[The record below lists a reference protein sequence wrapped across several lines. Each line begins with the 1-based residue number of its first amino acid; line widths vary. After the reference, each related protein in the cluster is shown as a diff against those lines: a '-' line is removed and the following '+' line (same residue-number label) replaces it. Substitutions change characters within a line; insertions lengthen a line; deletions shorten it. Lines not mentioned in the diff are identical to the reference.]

1 MGLLKWCAKP
11 GNSLNAGAL
20 ERGLTVYTYR
30 FKKWFKIAVFPP
42 FPIAISWHQ
51 FKQDAGVPL
60 KDETHGGEDVAI
72 LAKGPH
78 AHLFAGVLQQK

>member
-1 MGLLKWCAKP
+1 MDECLLDRGQVDIFQRVLGKIPDGANIIISQHGLMH
-11 GNSLNAGAL
+11 GQ
-20 ERGLTVYTYR
+20 EM
-30 FKKWFKIAVFPP
+30 
-42 FPIAISWHQ
+42 